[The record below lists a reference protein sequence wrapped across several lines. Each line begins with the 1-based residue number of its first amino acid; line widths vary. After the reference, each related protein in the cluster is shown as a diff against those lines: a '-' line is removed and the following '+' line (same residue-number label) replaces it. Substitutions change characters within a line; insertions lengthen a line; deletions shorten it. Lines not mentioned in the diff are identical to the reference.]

1 MSKDYIPF
9 AGHGNAM
16 RSLATLSWNG
26 VLYGGSR
33 SSSVGGSMRTIN
45 ALSQAFLKQY
55 QTLLQH
61 HQPDTLVNC
70 YLS

>member
-1 MSKDYIPF
+1 MSEDYTPF

-33 SSSVGGSMRTIN
+33 SSSVGGSIRKIN
-45 ALSQAFLKQY
+45 ALSLTFLK
-55 QTLLQH
+55 
-61 HQPDTLVNC
+61 
-70 YLS
+70 

>member
-1 MSKDYIPF
+1 MSKDYTPF

-33 SSSVGGSMRTIN
+33 SSSVGGSIRKIN
-45 ALSQAFLKQY
+45 ALSLTFLK
-55 QTLLQH
+55 
-61 HQPDTLVNC
+61 
-70 YLS
+70 